1 MRPIVGWRDSYE
13 LLPSKRPISSR
24 WKGGNVHTLQV
35 ILHVCISLFFFF
47 FSYISKETKGKKYTP
62 VRSIIDFLLLL
73 ELLWDNWRRRR
84 RQRRKR
90 GGQKKWKKQKNWRK
104 TMGVKLFGFLFL
116 VFCFVSRV
124 FLGTWWSSWCKRN
137 DRRRLAERL
146 GLSVFFFFFF
156 CVAV

>member
-1 MRPIVGWRDSYE
+1 MSRRVSLSSPVINTPPHKARILSNCGGRRQLARPFLIQREKKRDKKKIKRAGRFCTSNKSIDIVQPIVGWRDSYE

-73 ELLWDNWRRRR
+73 ELL
-84 RQRRKR
+84 
-90 GGQKKWKKQKNWRK
+90 
-104 TMGVKLFGFLFL
+104 
-116 VFCFVSRV
+116 
-124 FLGTWWSSWCKRN
+124 
-137 DRRRLAERL
+137 
-146 GLSVFFFFFF
+146 
-156 CVAV
+156 